1 MIYKHKNEGFYT
13 ISCVVMNKNDARWL
27 CITIPSLLVK
37 DKQEPKRIHSFKVVV
52 LTPLAALKAHVLG
65 FVTFFLNYHLYRVA
79 QLLSKPPSPSAP
91 PSPSSCFQML
101 SFEAMMP
108 HLSYV
113 SKERPCSA
121 LLNYWILLMPAPV
134 GQEEEQVGGSQY
146 DQSTWN
152 IQLWIYTSFTNTAAA
167 LLVRNT
173 LKNSWGACLKRFIT
187 ERVRELWHSSW
198 WKIGPVHS
206 QVASQKKGKLYAA
219 LTPEGYQKLL
229 SLWLGRN

>member
-1 MIYKHKNEGFYT
+1 
-13 ISCVVMNKNDARWL
+13 MNKNDARWL

-37 DKQEPKRIHSFKVVV
+37 DKQEPKRIHSFKVVL

-91 PSPSSCFQML
+91 PFSFLLFPNALLWSDDAPSVICEQRETS
-101 SFEAMMP
+101 
-108 HLSYV
+108 
-113 SKERPCSA
+113 SA

-187 ERVRELWHSSW
+187 ESVRELWHSSW
-198 WKIGPVHS
+198 WKIGPVHI
-206 QVASQKKGKLYAA
+206 QVAPQKK
-219 LTPEGYQKLL
+219 
-229 SLWLGRN
+229 R